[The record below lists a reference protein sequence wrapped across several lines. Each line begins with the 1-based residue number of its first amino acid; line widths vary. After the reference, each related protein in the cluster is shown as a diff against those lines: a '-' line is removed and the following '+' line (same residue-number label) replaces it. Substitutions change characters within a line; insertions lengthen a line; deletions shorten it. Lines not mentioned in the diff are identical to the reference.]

1 LVEKLPKVELHLH
14 LEGAI
19 PLQTLYSFALKKGDT
34 SVRDPDDLKRRLTYS
49 NFSEFILKWVWM
61 ISFIQSEEDFE
72 EVAYSVLR
80 NLSMQNVR
88 YVEAFYSPGDFRFR
102 GLTPQGITENLIKGK
117 ERAFREFGIRS
128 QLIVDLVRNY
138 GPAYGGNLVKELE
151 GYLGKGLIGVGL
163 GGSEDHF
170 PADAYASVYADARK
184 RGYRLTAHAGEAAGA
199 ESIWTAIEKLGAE
212 RIGHG
217 LRAYED
223 ERLVS
228 LLRERRIPLEMCVTS
243 NVRTGVCRSFEAHP
257 IRKYFDEGLMV
268 TVNSDDPTMFH
279 TSITDEYILLASRF
293 GFDSNELRRL
303 AMNGVGASFMPE
315 RDKERLMLDFER
327 EFENRLDG

>member
-1 LVEKLPKVELHLH
+1 MW
-14 LEGAI
+14 A
-19 PLQTLYSFALKKGDT
+19 
-34 SVRDPDDLKRRLTYS
+34 
-49 NFSEFILKWVWM
+49 
-61 ISFIQSEEDFE
+61 
-72 EVAYSVLR
+72 
-80 NLSMQNVR
+80 
-88 YVEAFYSPGDFRFR
+88 
-102 GLTPQGITENLIKGK
+102 
-117 ERAFREFGIRS
+117 
-128 QLIVDLVRNY
+128 
-138 GPAYGGNLVKELE
+138 
-151 GYLGKGLIGVGL
+151 
-163 GGSEDHF
+163 
-170 PADAYASVYADARK
+170 
-184 RGYRLTAHAGEAAGA
+184 
-199 ESIWTAIEKLGAE
+199 AIEKLGAE

-228 LLRERRIPLEMCVTS
+228 ILREKRIPLEMCVTS
-243 NVRTGVCRSFEAHP
+243 NVRTGVCRSLEAHP
-257 IRKYFDEGLMV
+257 IRRYFDEGLVV